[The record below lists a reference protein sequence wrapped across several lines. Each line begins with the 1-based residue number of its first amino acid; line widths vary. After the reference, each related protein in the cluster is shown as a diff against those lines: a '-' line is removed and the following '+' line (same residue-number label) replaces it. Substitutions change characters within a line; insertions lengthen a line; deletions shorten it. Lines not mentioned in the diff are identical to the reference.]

1 MAAQKEENSSST
13 VDRLSEL
20 PDCILTYILSFG
32 KTIDAV
38 KTSVLSR
45 RWRFVWK
52 YVPILDINTMS
63 FTKYEDFVR
72 FVEKVLSQHDH
83 PKFDRINLVDNF
95 NLDQPCM
102 EVYRKVFRYAAS
114 HGTQDL
120 AIGLNLDENFA
131 DLSGSIV
138 NRSLET
144 LELMC
149 INFTTASSC
158 FHKLTTLKLEGCLY
172 NDNLDLSVSFPCLVN
187 LHISEC
193 YRPNS
198 EGVMLQM
205 YAPQL
210 LNLTLLSYIG
220 ELYIEVVAP
229 RLECFNFEF
238 IDPSVGLDFPNFR
251 LPYVDHAE
259 VLVEWR
265 CFRRRTLGRHLNMLF
280 FGLLNAKSIVMRCRT
295 TGEVRFK

>member
-1 MAAQKEENSSST
+1 
-13 VDRLSEL
+13 
-20 PDCILTYILSFG
+20 
-32 KTIDAV
+32 
-38 KTSVLSR
+38 
-45 RWRFVWK
+45 
-52 YVPILDINTMS
+52 
-63 FTKYEDFVR
+63 
-72 FVEKVLSQHDH
+72 
-83 PKFDRINLVDNF
+83 
-95 NLDQPCM
+95 
-102 EVYRKVFRYAAS
+102 
-114 HGTQDL
+114 
-120 AIGLNLDENFA
+120 
-131 DLSGSIV
+131 
-138 NRSLET
+138 
-144 LELMC
+144 MC

-158 FHKLTTLKLEGCLY
+158 FHKLTTLRLEGCLLNWIPSQH

-220 ELYIEVVAP
+220 ELDIEVVAP

-265 CFRRRTLGRHLNMLF
+265 CFRRRTLGQHLNMLF
-280 FGLLNAKSIVMRCRT
+280 FGLVNAKSIVMRCRT
-295 TGEVRFK
+295 TGEIFEKICMFLGQKLSSFTKLESLYRAMEEKCNGQLGNSASTDRHRCLPKLATLKLDSCELNLIHFDGDHFDLFVNYPRLSNFDIIDCDRRDFTGARIKIYAPQLLNLRILEKIL